1 LNPAAVATA
10 AAALDRSPSRI
21 ADPRRL
27 ALRAKVAESVSLA
40 RPLNDA
46 EWRQLVVLLRDTF
59 EASGR
64 EQQVEGRWEW
74 RNGNLRVAVESM
86 GTGALL
92 DMRTTKASAR
102 ALVGGGLTMLAIS
115 AGFAA
120 AQFAANTNPRA
131 LLDVVIMTSAGV
143 AMIVAGA
150 LPLPL
155 WLSARRRQFAAIAD
169 YARRIT
175 G

>member
-1 LNPAAVATA
+1 EHILADVAESEVTRSASGQGEFGLTLAEIQHIASEAGLNPAAVATA
-10 AAALDRSPSRI
+10 AAALNRTPSRI

-27 ALRAKVAESVSLA
+27 ALQAKVAESVSLA

-92 DMRTTKASAR
+92 DMRTTKSSAR
-102 ALVGGGLTMLAIS
+102 ALAGGGL
-115 AGFAA
+115 
-120 AQFAANTNPRA
+120 
-131 LLDVVIMTSAGV
+131 
-143 AMIVAGA
+143 
-150 LPLPL
+150 
-155 WLSARRRQFAAIAD
+155 
-169 YARRIT
+169 
-175 G
+175 